1 MAFQGSLRELPL
13 PDIIQLVSVSGK
25 TGMFALRREAY
36 PEGEIFLREGRIVHA
51 RVGELEGEEAVYE
64 LAIWPEGDFVFT
76 PGREAGEASIKKS
89 NTNLLM
95 EAARRIDE
103 WQVLSKKIPS
113 TRLVPVFTHNASTTS
128 VSLTP
133 GEWSLV
139 CKIDERRSIDEI
151 AAGLAM
157 SAFETSKLLYGL
169 LTSGL
174 VTLKEDLRRLP
185 TEKLQDKTRAE
196 LARLTEGIHHEAQAL
211 LAGRNHAGE
220 LDSTFGLSRAELDG
234 GRGVDAVLDLVRAD
248 EKLVSA
254 ALGPNPARA
263 FLDRVR
269 ELLERN

>member
-185 TEKLQDKTRAE
+185 TEKLQ
-196 LARLTEGIHHEAQAL
+196 G
-211 LAGRNHAGE
+211 
-220 LDSTFGLSRAELDG
+220 
-234 GRGVDAVLDLVRAD
+234 
-248 EKLVSA
+248 
-254 ALGPNPARA
+254 
-263 FLDRVR
+263 
-269 ELLERN
+269 

>member
-139 CKIDERRSIDEI
+139 CKIDERRSIDEMVELGFARDVVERVDRMVAGAEFKRQVPPI
-151 AAGLAM
+151 A
-157 SAFETSKLLYGL
+157 KLG
-169 LTSGL
+169 
-174 VTLKEDLRRLP
+174 
-185 TEKLQDKTRAE
+185 
-196 LARLTEGIHHEAQAL
+196 ARTA
-211 LAGRNHAGE
+211 
-220 LDSTFGLSRAELDG
+220 
-234 GRGVDAVLDLVRAD
+234 GVDYLYPRRRPG
-248 EKLVSA
+248 SA
-254 ALGPNPARA
+254 RSSRG
-263 FLDRVR
+263 
-269 ELLERN
+269 